1 MRARDF
7 IKSLSEGKTG
17 TLEPDVARALPAAY
31 VIPELPNQDPYL
43 QYRFGVA
50 IAGAKG
56 AKKRKEDGIPP
67 YAKQSAWGENEI
79 VVSFDPDIGEYIDDA
94 LKQMGMRGKKLIST
108 PKSEESPDIRH
119 QSPIKP
125 FSGYKRR

>member
-50 IAGAKG
+50 MAGAKG
-56 AKKRKEDGIPP
+56 AKKRAEDGVTSYSKESI
-67 YAKQSAWGENEI
+67 WGENEI
-79 VVSFDPDIGEYIDDA
+79 VVSYDPDIEEHIDDA
-94 LKQMGMRGKKLIST
+94 LKQMGIKGKKLIST
-108 PKSEESPDIRH
+108 PKSEESPDIAH
-119 QSPIKP
+119 QSPVKP